1 MVVATV
7 AAVAVLVVVLA
18 IRDGSLVISSCCTAS
33 ISYRHAEHGT
43 THMPA
48 ADGQNPALLE
58 YTTLRL
64 RELCDKRAWI
74 VLYFAGVFCP
84 PVVPW
89 YLLHLHP
96 STATFKSTTLQSG
109 DPNDPVAVA
118 LIFGNCAR

>member
-1 MVVATV
+1 MVAMSLLVVVGGGGVVVATV

-18 IRDGSLVISSCCTAS
+18 IHDGSLVISSCCTA
-33 ISYRHAEHGT
+33 RHILSARRART

-89 YLLHLHP
+89 LP
-96 STATFKSTTLQSG
+96 FAFASIDCDVQIDNSAKW
-109 DPNDPVAVA
+109 
-118 LIFGNCAR
+118 